1 MIEKLKE
8 INDKL
13 IELSK
18 DNKEELKKQILIK
31 KILEEKDCFLKMNIE
46 YAYAV
51 LRDLKFSEDE
61 IKKVYMQLI

>member
-13 IELSK
+13 IELNK